1 MANRRL
7 APAEE
12 QPQSFAFSAENENWA
27 NGQIAKYPEGRQA
40 SAVIPLLW
48 KAQEQA
54 GGWLPQ
60 KAIEA
65 VADKLGMPY
74 IRVLEVATFYTMFA
88 LEPVGRYWIQVC
100 GTVPCDS
107 CGARELKDML
117 HQRLGAPG
125 HVDATGTFSW
135 LEVECLGACCN
146 APMVQINHDY
156 YEDLTPE
163 SLGKVLDDLA
173 AGRPVKTGSQTGRA
187 SSEPAGAVNT
197 LQDPTLFDGSRVGAW
212 RKRFEE
218 TTVQGVEEAK
228 GASKDGATKGDEA
241 KAKVEAATTEKRA
254 ESEPRV
260 AKPDAGRA
268 TERPVTDAPAQRAAN
283 GETPVDPKDR
293 AGHADASRSTVA
305 EPKSGPEEQAPKA
318 GASYVASP
326 GKEGETV
333 TKAGE
338 GAAPRGDKAGRKP
351 KTPVGGREDGI
362 PPGPGG
368 SKDEG

>member
-1 MANRRL
+1 MSNRRL
-7 APAEE
+7 APVEA
-12 QPQSFAFSAENENWA
+12 QPQTFAFSAENQNWA
-27 NGQIAKYPEGRQA
+27 DGQIAKYPDGRQA

-107 CGARELKDML
+107 CGSRELKDML

-146 APMVQINHDY
+146 APMVQINYDY

-173 AGRPVKTGSQTGRA
+173 AGRPTRPGSQVGRNA
-187 SSEPAGAVNT
+187 SEPAGAVNT
-197 LQDPTLFDGSRVGAW
+197 LQDGTLFDGSRVGAW

-218 TTVQGVEEAK
+218 TTVQGAEAQ
-228 GASKDGATKGDEA
+228 A
-241 KAKVEAATTEKRA
+241 KTEAATTERRV

-268 TERPVTDAPAQRAAN
+268 SERPVTNAPAQRVAN

-293 AGHADASRSTVA
+293 ADHGASDRSTA
-305 EPKSGPEEQAPKA
+305 ASPKSGPEEQAPKS
-318 GASYVASP
+318 GQSYVASP
-326 GKEGETV
+326 GKEGDAV
-333 TKAGE
+333 TKAGD
-338 GAAPRGDKAGRKP
+338 GAPPRGVEPAREP
-351 KTPVGGREDGI
+351 KIPVGGRADGI
-362 PPGPGG
+362 PPGPTGT

>member
-7 APAEE
+7 APVEA
-12 QPQSFAFSAENENWA
+12 QPQSFAFTAENENWA
-27 NGQIAKYPEGRQA
+27 DGQIAKYPEGRQA

-117 HQRLGAPG
+117 HARLGAPG

-163 SLGKVLDDLA
+163 SLGQVLDDLA
-173 AGRPVKTGSQTGRA
+173 AGRPTKPGSQTGRV

-212 RKRFEE
+212 RKRFEQ
-218 TTVQGVEEAK
+218 TAVQGADPAK
-228 GASKDGATKGDEA
+228 GGGKGAEA
-241 KAKVEAATTEKRA
+241 QARTEAATTEQRA
-254 ESEPRV
+254 ASEPRI

-268 TERPVTDAPAQRAAN
+268 SERPVTDAPAQRAAN

-293 AGHADASRSTVA
+293 VGHAEPSRSTA
-305 EPKSGPEEQAPKA
+305 AAPKSGPEEQAPKS

-326 GKEGETV
+326 GKEGEAV

-338 GAAPRGDKAGRKP
+338 GDAPRGVEPAREP
-351 KTPVGGREDGI
+351 KIPVGGRADGI
-362 PPGPGG
+362 PPGPTGS
-368 SKDEG
+368 SKDEA